1 MAKAAKKLQ
10 PEATNSKHPG
20 GRPLLYKTVKELE
33 GKIDEYFAWCDNR
46 TKSMFVK
53 ELGDN
58 IEVSDPAPYT
68 MSGLAYAL
76 DMDRKSLLNYA
87 KRDKFFLTIKK
98 ARQRVEQ
105 DVETRMNDRNTF
117 TPGLIFNAKN
127 NFGWVDAQQQDIHV
141 KELPKPILGG
151 LTSKD
156 GDAVQRNDSN

>member
-1 MAKAAKKLQ
+1 MAKAAS
-10 PEATNSKHPG
+10 ATTGATSKHPG

-33 GKIDEYFAWCDNR
+33 AKIEEYFAWCDNR
-46 TKSMFVK
+46 TKSVFVK
-53 ELGDN
+53 DLGDN

-76 DMDRKSLLNYA
+76 DMDRKSLLNYS

-105 DVETRMNDRNTF
+105 DVETRMNDKNTF

-127 NFGWVDAQQQDIHV
+127 NFGWVDKTEQDV
-141 KELPKPILGG
+141 KVEVPKPILGG
-151 LTSKD
+151 LSASKD
-156 GDAVQRNDSN
+156 GDAIQRDDSN